1 MPVGHDLKSCTS
13 SLQHAFIGLDF
24 EGRPE
29 LKGRRIVIVDTPG
42 FDDTYTEDQE
52 ILRRI
57 AVWLA
62 SS

>member
-1 MPVGHDLKSCTS
+1 MAVGHDMTSCTS
-13 SLQHAFIGLDF
+13 KLQYEIVDN
-24 EGRPE
+24 PPP
-29 LKGRRIVIVDTPG
+29 LKGHRVIIVDTPG
-42 FDDTYTEDQE
+42 FDDTYVNDEE

>member
-1 MPVGHDLKSCTS
+1 MVVGHDVSSCTS
-13 SLQHAFIGLDF
+13 RIQYAIIDDPSL
-24 EGRPE
+24 
-29 LKGRRIVIVDTPG
+29 LKDRRIIIVDTPG
-42 FDDTYTEDQE
+42 FDDTYEDDVE

>member
-1 MPVGHDLKSCTS
+1 MRVGHDISSCTS
-13 SLQHAFIGLDF
+13 TLQYAIVDDY
-24 EGRPE
+24 
-29 LKGRRIVIVDTPG
+29 KGHRVIIVDTPG
-42 FDDTYTEDQE
+42 FDDTYEDDVE